1 MNALAKTSDFFLG
14 DGMSEYYGPAIYKT
28 HRQPMIDDLFDRVNS
43 SADTIDSL
51 VQAKKISQLHLL
63 PRKTISFQRNFKLLQ
78 QWEGMVEKI
87 SDDTVIA
94 IIVDKKN
101 ADNPSEEVE
110 IFLSEI
116 DKEDMPFVRPGAYF
130 YWSVGYEDGR
140 GVPRQRVSRIRFK
153 RMAGITA
160 RDISRAEKN
169 ATKLKSLFACS
180 AQHSPR

>member
-1 MNALAKTSDFFLG
+1 MNALAKTSDFFP
-14 DGMSEYYGPAIYKT
+14 DVDMSEYYDPVIYKT
-28 HRQPMIDDLFDRVNS
+28 HRTPKIDDLFDRVNS
-43 SADTIDSL
+43 STDTIGTP
-51 VQAKKISQLHLL
+51 VQAKTSQLHLL

-87 SDDTVIA
+87 SGDTVVA

-101 ADNPSEEVE
+101 ADNPNEEVE
-110 IFLSEI
+110 IYLSEI
-116 DKEDMPFVRPGAYF
+116 DKEDMPFVRPGASF
-130 YWSVGYEDGR
+130 YWSVGYEDGI

-153 RMAGITA
+153 RMAGITT